1 MQYYKHGLKATLQPR
16 HELFNIYG
24 VGNHKH
30 TIFTPLAA

>member
-24 VGNHKH
+24 GGVN
-30 TIFTPLAA
+30 TSN

>member
-24 VGNHKH
+24 GACPKSNGLK
-30 TIFTPLAA
+30 

>member
-24 VGNHKH
+24 GVN
-30 TIFTPLAA
+30 TSN